1 MSSCSPLSLRTS
13 GAWRSHGIHRH
24 LIRHLR
30 QLEGQTESQDSKETI
45 LKRSSAANRHARR
58 SGRTQ
63 SVKKPLMIDEF
74 FNEIGQH
81 RKSSVKIQPSRAMGL
96 QSAKSGSTAC

>member
-30 QLEGQTESQDSKETI
+30 QLEGQTESQDSKEMI
-45 LKRSSAANRHARR
+45 LTRSIAANRHARR

-63 SVKKPLMIDEF
+63 SAKKRLMIDEF
-74 FNEIGQH
+74 FNEIDP
-81 RKSSVKIQPSRAMGL
+81 KPSVVNVRFAATETTTDVRSNR
-96 QSAKSGSTAC
+96 